1 MKIIKF
7 NKNFY
12 NQFQTKIE
20 KRNSLSSKSIQE
32 DVKKIIYD
40 VKKNGD
46 KSLIK
51 YAAKFDKVKIS
62 KQDLNLDLS
71 KIKIQSKLSFLRFD
85 DIFGISVI
93 FLFFSKVITSFINW
107 SSSKAWLRF
116 FAREINVIGPKKL
129 AILWQ

>member
-12 NQFQTKIE
+12 NLIQTIIE

-62 KQDLNLDLS
+62 KNDLSLDFILMNLDDEDGVNSAMTDVFGVAGTGIEYIPPRQIMTRLS
-71 KIKIQSKLSFLRFD
+71 YKF
-85 DIFGISVI
+85 
-93 FLFFSKVITSFINW
+93 
-107 SSSKAWLRF
+107 
-116 FAREINVIGPKKL
+116 
-129 AILWQ
+129 